1 MWMFDELYF
10 KYQKLL
16 NKDNVC
22 FFLLPFVFIVKFVA
36 LPSKCGWSIYT
47 TESFSEMLS
56 FRPHSHLQKQNLHFY
71 QDPWEIPTQSECEK
85 HYFMDVVINE
95 AGYGPLITVP
105 TNGYQRDHC
114 SGSSDFFW
122 EAKNSIFLFE
132 IWFLNVGLI
141 FFFFPPWEPNKAY

>member
-95 AGYGPLITVP
+95 AGYGPLITLFQLTGTRGTIVLDP
-105 TNGYQRDHC
+105 LIFSERLRIPYFYLK
-114 SGSSDFFW
+114 SDF
-122 EAKNSIFLFE
+122 
-132 IWFLNVGLI
+132 
-141 FFFFPPWEPNKAY
+141 

>member
-1 MWMFDELYF
+1 MFAFFYFHLY
-10 KYQKLL
+10 LL
-16 NKDNVC
+16 
-22 FFLLPFVFIVKFVA
+22 LKFVA

-95 AGYGPLITVP
+95 AGYGPLITLFQLTGTRGTIVLDP
-105 TNGYQRDHC
+105 LIFSERLRIPYFYLK
-114 SGSSDFFW
+114 SDF
-122 EAKNSIFLFE
+122 
-132 IWFLNVGLI
+132 
-141 FFFFPPWEPNKAY
+141 